1 MPMYEFE
8 CRDCGHEF
16 EDLVF
21 SSNYSPEDIKCPTC
35 GTAKPE
41 RKISAA
47 AVGVSSNSSGGSCAE
62 GYSSGFC

>member
-1 MPMYEFE
+1 MPMYEFKCGE
-8 CRDCGHEF
+8 CGQEF

-21 SSNYSPEDIKCPTC
+21 SSNYSPEDIKCPAC
-35 GTAKPE
+35 SASKPE

-47 AVGVSSNSSGGSCAE
+47 AVGVSSRSNGGSCSS